1 MSEDSL
7 LRDVAA
13 VNSISAVPTILD
25 VVCRTTGMKFAAVA
39 RVTEDRWV
47 ACSVLDSLDFGL
59 KPGGELKLETTICNE
74 IRCARQPVVIDE
86 VREDPLYRDHHTP
99 KIYGF
104 QSYISMPIFLPG
116 GEFFGTL
123 CAIDPSPHR
132 LNTPEV
138 MGMFRLFADLIS
150 SHLGALERVV
160 NSEQQV
166 TAERQVSQRREQFI
180 GVLGHDL
187 RSPLGAISMGAVI
200 LKESGLN
207 GDQEATVA
215 MMERNVTKIA
225 DLVDDIMDLTR
236 GRLGGGISLE
246 HLTDAPLEPMLRQI
260 VEQEQTVR
268 PQPVIECEFAIDQPV
283 SYDRNRMGQLF
294 SNLLSNAMKYG
305 RPGVPVMVRASAD
318 QEWFI
323 LSVTNGTDPIP
334 QEELD
339 KLFLPFMRGP
349 GAREEK
355 GLGLGLYIASEIA
368 ASHGGKLEAMSGEG
382 EMCFT
387 FTMPVRQAA

>member
-1 MSEDSL
+1 MLEDPL
-7 LRDVAA
+7 QRDVAA
-13 VNSISAVPTILD
+13 VNSIPGVPTILD

-39 RVTEDRWV
+39 RVTEERWV
-47 ACSVLDSLDFGL
+47 ACSVLDNLDFGL

-74 IRCARQPVVIDE
+74 IRCGKQPVVIDE

-99 KIYGF
+99 KLYGF

-138 MGMFRLFADLIS
+138 TGMFRLFADLIS

-160 NSEQQV
+160 KSEQQV

-207 GDQEATVA
+207 EDQEATVA
-215 MMERNVTKIA
+215 MIERNVTKIA

-246 HLTDAPLEPMLRQI
+246 HLTDAPLEPVLRQI

-305 RPGVPVMVRASAD
+305 RPGVPVLVRAFAD
-318 QEWFI
+318 REWFT

-334 QEELD
+334 PEDLD

-368 ASHGGKLEAMSGEG
+368 ASHGGKLAAISGEG

>member
-7 LRDVAA
+7 QRDVAA

-132 LNTPEV
+132 LNTPEI

-150 SHLGALERVV
+150 SHLGALERVA